1 MCVAVA
7 AWESLQLLAG
17 RDTHVGSSGKSTP
30 VGALPAQSRAG
41 LWLGLVWSRRRLFI
55 FKLVFKISLYFFFFF
70 NKSVSFLHFRCTAS
84 LTYPEGLA
92 RLVPY
97 PIWEPPSSGSVLA
110 LPQGNTP
117 CRSPGC
123 LPRQAVPLKSLEV

>member
-55 FKLVFKISLYFFFFF
+55 FKLVFKISLFFFFLT
-70 NKSVSFLHFRCTAS
+70 KVSVFCISGAPLLLHTQKAWQDWFHIPYGNHLLPEVSWPFLKGIRPAGHQGASPAKRC
-84 LTYPEGLA
+84 P
-92 RLVPY
+92 
-97 PIWEPPSSGSVLA
+97 
-110 LPQGNTP
+110 
-117 CRSPGC
+117 
-123 LPRQAVPLKSLEV
+123 